1 MAFTESFSLIKLSQ
15 VPPEEN
21 AETKQ
26 EKRLKVSIF
35 LRRNLFISCSLLG
48 EFTHF
53 RLFATCEEA
62 KFLFFAEHISALS
75 FYISP
80 GGFPRC
86 STRNV
91 VFQLSFC
98 LHDLNLFN
106 NIWLFDCYQ
115 GIIVEICFLSYFHE
129 YLPSLL
135 SILSFVCRLSTVGWK
150 MEFIRRLMFF
160 LPLLAASFCVY

>member
-1 MAFTESFSLIKLSQ
+1 MRKQSKKKDWKYRFSC
-15 VPPEEN
+15 VE
-21 AETKQ
+21 
-26 EKRLKVSIF
+26 IF
-35 LRRNLFISCSLLG
+35 LFLVLYLENLRIFACL
-48 EFTHF
+48 
-53 RLFATCEEA
+53 RLASCEEA
-62 KFLFFAEHISALS
+62 KFLFFVEHISALS